1 VNIKKN
7 TKFTIFAVMVT
18 IFLTGNSYSQS
29 MTIPT
34 VAVVI
39 GTTAAIRLE
48 YDAGGDTK
56 NIDFTMSY
64 NPNTVDENDVG
75 FTVTCY
81 PANVGL
87 TSLTCTIDKVNNEI
101 RGIGVNNPDPLSLPL
116 PALTSGEFAVIHLP
130 IRDDASEGESY
141 TTFTANFAAGAGTE
155 VMPYDTTWT
164 PKVNLT
170 FCNEQYLSGVV
181 QTSGTAVLDEACET
195 LVIDST
201 YVVGSELPDVDEP
214 VFLSSGLEIQLLPG
228 FLVEKGVELSAEV
241 CGQSLCTASDAP
253 MPDGCHSCVVVICTI
268 DSTCCTDAYVQSC
281 VDKVN
286 SECGLVCNE

>member
-1 VNIKKN
+1 MATV
-7 TKFTIFAVMVT
+7 
-18 IFLTGNSYSQS
+18 FLADNSYAQS

-34 VAVVI
+34 VAVVK
-39 GTTAAIRLE
+39 GSTATIRLE
-48 YDAGGDTK
+48 YDAGGDAK

-64 NPNTVDENDVG
+64 NPNSVDENDTG

-87 TSLTCTIDKVNNEI
+87 TSLTCTIDKDNSEI

-130 IRDDASEGESY
+130 IKENAPEGESA
-141 TTFTANFAAGAGTE
+141 TTFAANFAAGAGTE
-155 VMPYDTTWT
+155 VTAYNTTWT
-164 PKVNLT
+164 PKVNVT
-170 FCNEQYLSGVV
+170 YCNEIFLSGVV
-181 QTSGTAVLDEACET
+181 QTSDIAVMDEACET
-195 LVIDST
+195 LVVDSE
-201 YVVGSELPDVDEP
+201 YVGSVLPDADAP
-214 VFLSSGLEIQLLPG
+214 VFLSSGLQIQFLPG

-241 CGQSLCTASDAP
+241 CGQSLCATSNTP
-253 MPDGCHSCVVVICTI
+253 MYEGCHSCVVDICSI

-286 SECGLVCNE
+286 SVCGLVCTE